1 MIKDADK
8 LGSQVTTKNDVRVTR
23 AGKFLRKYR
32 LDELPQ
38 LINIVLNDMSFV
50 GTRPEVPRYVAQYTD
65 EMYATLLLP
74 AGVTSEASIM
84 YKDEEK
90 LLIDAKAAD
99 AVYVNQV
106 LPEKMAYNLKN
117 IANFSL
123 RAEIITMTRTVRAM
137 GS

>member
-1 MIKDADK
+1 M
-8 LGSQVTTKNDVRVTR
+8 
-23 AGKFLRKYR
+23 
-32 LDELPQ
+32 
-38 LINIVLNDMSFV
+38 
-50 GTRPEVPRYVAQYTD
+50 PRYVAQYTD

-90 LLIDAKAAD
+90 LLIDAKAGD